1 MRRSRRVALAFLL
14 CVSSIS
20 LPVLARECEG
30 VTIPDQVSV
39 DGTKLLLNGMGVR
52 EATIFNVNVYV
63 AGLYLQKRSN
73 DGAKI
78 AATEEPKQMLL
89 VFVRDVSKSDMAE
102 AIQKGFTRADF
113 GRLHPGGSLGA
124 RLKPVKRLMHG
135 GQGLPLT
142 RADTNMHDVVVEMSA
157 KRLGVIGV
165 TDADGYLVGV
175 ITDGDLRRPD
185 GRGRSRGRS
194 GGQFRGPSAGPLGSA
209 ARESAQ
215 RRLAG

>member
-1 MRRSRRVALAFLL
+1 MRRNRRVALAFLL

-30 VTIPDQVSV
+30 VNMPDQVSV

-78 AATEEPKQMLL
+78 AAAEEPKQMLL

-102 AIQKGFTRADF
+102 AIQKGFTRAAGDGYGKLKLRVERLMAALPEFKKGDRFTLTYRPGKGVELKSSHASVTIEGADF
-113 GRLHPGGSLGA
+113 AQSLFSIWLGKNPPNAGLKRGLLGGSCG
-124 RLKPVKRLMHG
+124 
-135 GQGLPLT
+135 
-142 RADTNMHDVVVEMSA
+142 
-157 KRLGVIGV
+157 
-165 TDADGYLVGV
+165 
-175 ITDGDLRRPD
+175 
-185 GRGRSRGRS
+185 
-194 GGQFRGPSAGPLGSA
+194 
-209 ARESAQ
+209 
-215 RRLAG
+215 